1 MTHMDAHAP
10 DPGLPVSDPP
20 GPAPAPAPTGAE
32 RATALLEVVLCSG
45 FPTQL
50 ALAQTLA
57 TFGIRPASPTTISM
71 PYVAAVSLADTA
83 LLLVLIAFFIRARGE
98 DPVSELLGSRPIG
111 AEVRYGVPLLFLAFG
126 LAVVLMLSLQAMWPW
141 LHNVRRNPFQDAIKT
156 PLDVLLLVLL
166 VVVAGGL
173 REEAQRAFLIGRFE
187 RWLGGARVGLV
198 LTSVAFG
205 LGHYY
210 EGRDAVLVTGAL
222 GAFWGVVYLKRR
234 SIVAPVVSH
243 AGFNL
248 LQVMQFLALA
258 R

>member
-1 MTHMDAHAP
+1 MD
-10 DPGLPVSDPP
+10 
-20 GPAPAPAPTGAE
+20 APAPDTGAPPPDTPLPLSAPSAIE
-32 RATALLEVVLCSG
+32 RITALLEIVLCSG
-45 FPTQL
+45 VPTQL

-57 TFGIRPASPTTISM
+57 IVGIRPPGSALSM
-71 PYVAAVSLADTA
+71 PYVAGLSLLDTA
-83 LLLVLIAFFIRARGE
+83 VLLGLMVFFLRARGD
-98 DPVSELLGSRPIG
+98 DPRACFLGDRPLSG
-111 AEVRYGVPLLFLAFG
+111 EARYGVPLLFVAFG
-126 LAVVLMLSLQAMWPW
+126 LAVVLMLGLQAIWPW
-141 LHNVRRNPFQDAIKT
+141 LHNVQRNPFQDAVKT
-156 PLDVLLLVLL
+156 RLDVALLILL

-173 REEAQRAFLIGRFE
+173 REEAQRAFLISRFE

-198 LTSVAFG
+198 LTSLAFG

-248 LQVMQFLALA
+248 LQVAQFIALT

>member
-1 MTHMDAHAP
+1 MDAPAP
-10 DPGLPVSDPP
+10 DPGAPLPDAPLPVT
-20 GPAPAPAPTGAE
+20 APTPLE
-32 RATALLEVVLCSG
+32 RATAVLEILLCSG
-45 FPTQL
+45 VPTQL

-57 TFGIRPASPTTISM
+57 TFGVRPSASTTLSM
-71 PYVAAVSLADTA
+71 PYVAGLSLLDTA
-83 LLLVLIAFFIRARGE
+83 VLLALMTFVLRARGE
-98 DPVSELLGSRPIG
+98 DPRECFLGTRPISG
-111 AEVRYGVPLLFLAFG
+111 EARYGIPLLFMAFA
-126 LAVVLMLSLQAMWPW
+126 LAVALMLTLQAIWPW
-141 LHNVRRNPFQDAIKT
+141 LHNVQRNPFQDAVKT
-156 PLDVLLLVLL
+156 RLDVALLILL

-173 REEAQRAFLIGRFE
+173 REEAQRAFLISRFE

-198 LTSVAFG
+198 LTSLAFG

-222 GAFWGVVYLKRR
+222 GAFWGVVYLRRR

-248 LQVMQFLALA
+248 LQVAQFLALA